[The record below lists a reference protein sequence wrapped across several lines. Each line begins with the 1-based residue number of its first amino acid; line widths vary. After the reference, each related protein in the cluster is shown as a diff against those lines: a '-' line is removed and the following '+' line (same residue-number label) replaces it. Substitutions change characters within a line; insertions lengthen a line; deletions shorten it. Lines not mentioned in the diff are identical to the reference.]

1 MGRRQ
6 KAKIQEQD
14 LNINLIYCNVSIQKQ
29 NNMYAHGV
37 EYDQDVL

>member
-14 LNINLIYCNVSIQKQ
+14 LNINLIYCNVRLHPKIEQHV
-29 NNMYAHGV
+29 HGV